1 VASTLRMIEWAAGG
15 NSDGN
20 HAHQHT
26 VAAAMSQLIEFA
38 VGSGQSIAV
47 EVDDSAVGPVTRGI
61 GGQSITTRA
70 SQTFEEAI
78 GRVRPATEAIVAQLR
93 DLAAAPDEVV
103 VEFGLTL
110 SAGSGAF
117 IAAASAEANF
127 KVSLT
132 WSRPPAGEAPR

>member
-1 VASTLRMIEWAAGG
+1 
-15 NSDGN
+15 
-20 HAHQHT
+20 
-26 VAAAMSQLIEFA
+26 MSQLIEFG

-61 GGQSITTRA
+61 GGQSITTRS

-78 GRVRPATEAIVAQLR
+78 GRARPATEAIVAQLR

-110 SAGSGAF
+110 SARSGAF
-117 IAAASAEANF
+117 IAAASAEAN
-127 KVSLT
+127 VLQQGR
-132 WSRPPAGEAPR
+132 RPANEL